1 MTSVYLMC
9 PQASSLFVSVCPK
22 SHHFLCLCVP
32 NVITFSV
39 CVSQI
44 IIGSRDTQTQKVMTF
59 WDTQTQK
66 VMTFN
71 IWTEGHNRKKKFLL
85 IKIFSCSTFPTFFS
99 PVFFHFI
106 CRCYILSFITIGQ
119 AVLEK
124 NDEQTLREMI
134 T

>member
-1 MTSVYLMC
+1 MC

-32 NVITFSV
+32 NVITFCV
-39 CVSQI
+39 CVSLLPI
-44 IIGSRDTQTQKVMTF
+44 IIWDTQTLKVMTF

-85 IKIFSCSTFPTFFS
+85 IKNIFLFNFSNIFFAS
-99 PVFFHFI
+99 V
-106 CRCYILSFITIGQ
+106 LSFY
-119 AVLEK
+119 
-124 NDEQTLREMI
+124 M
-134 T
+134 